1 MQINKKYGY
10 IRVSSKSQ
18 ESNSSIKYK
27 KEQLIQNGIQP
38 ENIRIEVGSAT
49 NEIKNRLVFQ
59 KLIQEELKSNDLLM
73 VPKIDRCSRNT
84 LKFLKLQDILFKKN
98 ITFVALDLPTS
109 IDLATNKLIATTLS
123 GIAEFENNRRKE
135 RQKQGIRAAQKEGK
149 YTGRKSIIN
158 KTLIQ
163 KVKNLKENKNLS
175 VTEIA
180 KVLGISRPTI
190 YKILKQELNYVPY
203 NRLVKATKGETN
215 ESTFESEN
223 LVVDWI
229 GFNIQGLLDRKQVK
243 QIAKYLFQNFGFNST
258 FAVRSDGKEEILF
271 NDSKNKDQ
279 VFFKIYK
286 YSNIYWD
293 GIKIDFSGHNGHQFY
308 KVIVANQVNWKVF
321 NHQKD
326 IRLSRLDLCYSCK
339 KTNDKINFESF
350 LKQCYDKVAR
360 NKAIKNT
367 SLQQNSL
374 SWIFKIGK

>member
-18 ESNSSIKYK
+18 ESNSSIKYQ

-73 VPKIDRCSRNT
+73 VTKIDRCSRNT
-84 LKFLKLQDILFKKN
+84 LEFLKLQDILFKQN

-135 RQKQGIRAAQKEGK
+135 RQKQGIRAAQQEGK

-158 KTLIQ
+158 QTLIQ

-190 YKILKQELNYVPY
+190 YKILKQELNYVP
-203 NRLVKATKGETN
+203 
-215 ESTFESEN
+215 
-223 LVVDWI
+223 
-229 GFNIQGLLDRKQVK
+229 
-243 QIAKYLFQNFGFNST
+243 
-258 FAVRSDGKEEILF
+258 
-271 NDSKNKDQ
+271 
-279 VFFKIYK
+279 
-286 YSNIYWD
+286 
-293 GIKIDFSGHNGHQFY
+293 
-308 KVIVANQVNWKVF
+308 
-321 NHQKD
+321 
-326 IRLSRLDLCYSCK
+326 
-339 KTNDKINFESF
+339 
-350 LKQCYDKVAR
+350 
-360 NKAIKNT
+360 
-367 SLQQNSL
+367 
-374 SWIFKIGK
+374 

>member
-18 ESNSSIKYK
+18 ESNSSIEYQ

-73 VPKIDRCSRNT
+73 VTKIDRCSRNT
-84 LKFLKLQDILFKKN
+84 LEFLKLQDILFKKN

-135 RQKQGIRAAQKEGK
+135 RQKQGIRAAQQEGK

-158 KTLIQ
+158 QTLIQ

-215 ESTFESEN
+215 EP
-223 LVVDWI
+223 
-229 GFNIQGLLDRKQVK
+229 K
-243 QIAKYLFQNFGFNST
+243 
-258 FAVRSDGKEEILF
+258 
-271 NDSKNKDQ
+271 
-279 VFFKIYK
+279 
-286 YSNIYWD
+286 
-293 GIKIDFSGHNGHQFY
+293 
-308 KVIVANQVNWKVF
+308 
-321 NHQKD
+321 
-326 IRLSRLDLCYSCK
+326 
-339 KTNDKINFESF
+339 
-350 LKQCYDKVAR
+350 
-360 NKAIKNT
+360 
-367 SLQQNSL
+367 
-374 SWIFKIGK
+374 

>member
-18 ESNSSIKYK
+18 ESNSSIKYQ

-49 NEIKNRLVFQ
+49 NKIKNRLVFK

-73 VPKIDRCSRNT
+73 VTKIDRCSRNT
-84 LKFLKLQDILFKKN
+84 LEFLKLQDILFKKN

-135 RQKQGIRAAQKEGK
+135 RQKQGIRAAQQEGK

-158 KTLIQ
+158 QTLIQ

-190 YKILKQELNYVPY
+190 YKILKQELK
-203 NRLVKATKGETN
+203 LV
-215 ESTFESEN
+215 
-223 LVVDWI
+223 I
-229 GFNIQGLLDRKQVK
+229 
-243 QIAKYLFQNFGFNST
+243 
-258 FAVRSDGKEEILF
+258 
-271 NDSKNKDQ
+271 
-279 VFFKIYK
+279 
-286 YSNIYWD
+286 
-293 GIKIDFSGHNGHQFY
+293 
-308 KVIVANQVNWKVF
+308 
-321 NHQKD
+321 
-326 IRLSRLDLCYSCK
+326 
-339 KTNDKINFESF
+339 
-350 LKQCYDKVAR
+350 
-360 NKAIKNT
+360 
-367 SLQQNSL
+367 
-374 SWIFKIGK
+374 

>member
-18 ESNSSIKYK
+18 ESNSSIKYQ

-73 VPKIDRCSRNT
+73 VTKIDRCSRNT
-84 LKFLKLQDILFKKN
+84 LEFLKLQDILFKKN

-135 RQKQGIRAAQKEGK
+135 RQKQGIRAAQQEGK

-158 KTLIQ
+158 QTLIQ

-190 YKILKQELNYVPY
+190 YKILKEELNYVPY

-215 ESTFESEN
+215 EP
-223 LVVDWI
+223 
-229 GFNIQGLLDRKQVK
+229 K
-243 QIAKYLFQNFGFNST
+243 
-258 FAVRSDGKEEILF
+258 
-271 NDSKNKDQ
+271 
-279 VFFKIYK
+279 
-286 YSNIYWD
+286 
-293 GIKIDFSGHNGHQFY
+293 
-308 KVIVANQVNWKVF
+308 
-321 NHQKD
+321 
-326 IRLSRLDLCYSCK
+326 
-339 KTNDKINFESF
+339 
-350 LKQCYDKVAR
+350 
-360 NKAIKNT
+360 
-367 SLQQNSL
+367 
-374 SWIFKIGK
+374 

>member
-18 ESNSSIKYK
+18 ESNSSIKYQ

-73 VPKIDRCSRNT
+73 VTKIDRCSRNT
-84 LKFLKLQDILFKKN
+84 LEFLKLQDILFKKN

-135 RQKQGIRAAQKEGK
+135 RQKQGIRAAQQEGK

-158 KTLIQ
+158 QTLIQ

-190 YKILKQELNYVPY
+190 YKILKEELNYVPY

-215 ESTFESEN
+215 
-223 LVVDWI
+223 
-229 GFNIQGLLDRKQVK
+229 
-243 QIAKYLFQNFGFNST
+243 A
-258 FAVRSDGKEEILF
+258 
-271 NDSKNKDQ
+271 SK
-279 VFFKIYK
+279 
-286 YSNIYWD
+286 
-293 GIKIDFSGHNGHQFY
+293 
-308 KVIVANQVNWKVF
+308 
-321 NHQKD
+321 
-326 IRLSRLDLCYSCK
+326 
-339 KTNDKINFESF
+339 
-350 LKQCYDKVAR
+350 
-360 NKAIKNT
+360 
-367 SLQQNSL
+367 
-374 SWIFKIGK
+374 